1 MSPYL
6 AEFIGTTALIYLG
19 NGVNANVSLK
29 KTYGN
34 ESGWLVISLA
44 WGLAVF
50 IGVVISGSFS
60 GGHLNPAVSVGLAV
74 AGKFSWSLVP
84 GYILAQLLGAMMGA
98 FLVFLQYKDHFKATT
113 DPSTKLG
120 VFATAPAIRHN
131 FNNLLSE
138 ILGTGMLVFG
148 VFYLIDGEGVG
159 SLNALPVGLLVTVI
173 GLSLGGS
180 TGYAI
185 NPARDL
191 GPRIFHA
198 LMIDKN
204 SDWKYAW
211 IPVLGPFIG
220 GVLAACLFQIL

>member
-1 MSPYL
+1 MSPFL
-6 AEFIGTTALIYLG
+6 AEFIGTTTLLYLG

-34 ESGWLVISLA
+34 ESGWLVISLG

-50 IGVVISGSFS
+50 MGVVISGSSS
-60 GGHLNPAVSVGLAV
+60 GGHLNPAVSLGLAV
-74 AGKFSWSLVP
+74 VGKFSWGLVP
-84 GYILAQLLGAMMGA
+84 GYILAQMLGAIMGA
-98 FLVFLQYKDHFKATT
+98 FLVFIQYKNHFTATVNAR
-113 DPSTKLG
+113 TKLG
-120 VFATAPAIRHN
+120 VFATLPAIKNN
-131 FNNLLSE
+131 FNNIISE
-138 ILGTGMLVFG
+138 ILGTFMLVFG
-148 VFYLIDGEGVG
+148 VFYIIDGEGIG

-180 TGYAI
+180 TSYAI

-198 LMIDKN
+198 LFIDKR

-211 IPVLGPFIG
+211 IPVLGPFLG
-220 GVLAACLFQIL
+220 AVLAGFLFKIL

>member
-6 AEFIGTTALIYLG
+6 AEFIGTTVLIYLG

-98 FLVFLQYKDHFKATT
+98 FLVFLQYKDH
-113 DPSTKLG
+113 L
-120 VFATAPAIRHN
+120 
-131 FNNLLSE
+131 
-138 ILGTGMLVFG
+138 
-148 VFYLIDGEGVG
+148 
-159 SLNALPVGLLVTVI
+159 
-173 GLSLGGS
+173 
-180 TGYAI
+180 
-185 NPARDL
+185 
-191 GPRIFHA
+191 
-198 LMIDKN
+198 
-204 SDWKYAW
+204 
-211 IPVLGPFIG
+211 
-220 GVLAACLFQIL
+220 

>member
-1 MSPYL
+1 MNPYL
-6 AEFIGTTALIYLG
+6 AEFIGTTILLYLG

-34 ESGWLVISLA
+34 GSGWLVISLG

-50 IGVVISGSFS
+50 IGVVISASFS
-60 GGHLNPAVSVGLAV
+60 GGHLNPAVSVGLAIV
-74 AGKFSWSLVP
+74 GKFSWSLVP
-84 GYILAQLLGAMMGA
+84 GYILAQMLGAIMGA
-98 FLVFLQYKDHFKATT
+98 LLVFIQYKDHFTATVNAR
-113 DPSTKLG
+113 TKLG
-120 VFATAPAIRHN
+120 VFATSPAIKNN
-131 FNNLLSE
+131 FNNILSE
-138 ILGTGMLVFG
+138 ILGTCMLVFG
-148 VFYLIDGEGVG
+148 VFYLIDGEGIG

-180 TGYAI
+180 TSYAI

-198 LMIDKN
+198 LIIDKS

-211 IPVLGPFIG
+211 IPVLGPLIG
-220 GVLAACLFQIL
+220 AVLAGFLFKIL

>member
-6 AEFIGTTALIYLG
+6 AEFVGTTILLYLG

-34 ESGWLVISLA
+34 ESGWLVISLG

-50 IGVVISGSFS
+50 MGVVISGSFS
-60 GGHLNPAVSVGLAV
+60 GGHLNPAVSVGLAIV
-74 AGKFSWSLVP
+74 GKFSWSLVP
-84 GYILAQLLGAMMGA
+84 GYILAQMLGALMGA
-98 FLVFLQYKDHFKATT
+98 SLVFIQYKDHFTATVNAR
-113 DPSTKLG
+113 TKLG
-120 VFATAPAIRHN
+120 VFATSPAIKNN
-131 FNNLLSE
+131 FNNILSE
-138 ILGTGMLVFG
+138 VLGTCMLVFG
-148 VFYLIDGEGVG
+148 VFYLIDGEGIG

-173 GLSLGGS
+173 GLSSGGS

-198 LMIDKN
+198 LIIDKR

-211 IPVLGPFIG
+211 IPVLGPFFG
-220 GVLAACLFQIL
+220 AVLAGFLFNIL

>member
-6 AEFIGTTALIYLG
+6 AEFVGTTTLLYLG

-34 ESGWLVISLA
+34 ESGWLVISLG

-50 IGVVISGSFS
+50 IGVAISGSFS
-60 GGHLNPAVSVGLAV
+60 GGHLNPAVSVGLAIV
-74 AGKFSWSLVP
+74 GKFSWSFVP
-84 GYILAQLLGAMMGA
+84 GYILAQMSGALMGA
-98 FLVFLQYKDHFKATT
+98 LLVFMQYKDHFTVTVDAK
-113 DPSTKLG
+113 SKLG
-120 VFATAPAIRHN
+120 VFATSPAIKNN
-131 FNNLLSE
+131 FNNILSE
-138 ILGTGMLVFG
+138 ILGTFMLVFG
-148 VFYLIDGEGVG
+148 VFYLIDGEGIG
-159 SLNALPVGLLVTVI
+159 SLSALPVGLLVTVI

-180 TGYAI
+180 TSYAI

-198 LMIDKN
+198 LFIDKR

-211 IPVLGPFIG
+211 IPVLGPFLG
-220 GVLAACLFQIL
+220 AVLAGFVFKIL

>member
-1 MSPYL
+1 MSPFL
-6 AEFIGTTALIYLG
+6 AEFIGTTTLLYLG

-34 ESGWLVISLA
+34 ESGWLVISLG

-50 IGVVISGSFS
+50 MGVVISGSSS
-60 GGHLNPAVSVGLAV
+60 GGHLNPAVSLGLAV
-74 AGKFSWSLVP
+74 VGKFSWCLVP
-84 GYILAQLLGAMMGA
+84 GYILAQMLGAIMGA
-98 FLVFLQYKDHFKATT
+98 FLVFIQYKDHFTATVNAR
-113 DPSTKLG
+113 TKLG
-120 VFATAPAIRHN
+120 VFATLPAIKNN
-131 FNNLLSE
+131 FNNIISE
-138 ILGTGMLVFG
+138 ILGTCMLVFG
-148 VFYLIDGEGVG
+148 VFYIIDGEGIG

-180 TGYAI
+180 TSYAI

-198 LMIDKN
+198 LIIDKR

-211 IPVLGPFIG
+211 IPVLGPLMG
-220 GVLAACLFQIL
+220 AVLAGFLFKIL

>member
-6 AEFIGTTALIYLG
+6 AEFVGTTILLYLG

-34 ESGWLVISLA
+34 ESGWLVISLG

-50 IGVVISGSFS
+50 MGVVISGSFS
-60 GGHLNPAVSVGLAV
+60 GGHLNPAVSVGLAIV
-74 AGKFSWSLVP
+74 GKFSWSLVP
-84 GYILAQLLGAMMGA
+84 GYILAQILGALMGA
-98 FLVFLQYKDHFKATT
+98 SLVFIQYKDHFTATVNAR
-113 DPSTKLG
+113 TKLG
-120 VFATAPAIRHN
+120 VFATSPAIKNN
-131 FNNLLSE
+131 FNNILSE
-138 ILGTGMLVFG
+138 VLGTCMLVFG
-148 VFYLIDGEGVG
+148 VFYLIDGEGIG

-173 GLSLGGS
+173 GLSSGGS

-198 LMIDKN
+198 LIIDKR

-211 IPVLGPFIG
+211 IPVLGPFFG
-220 GVLAACLFQIL
+220 AVLAGFLFNIL

>member
-1 MSPYL
+1 MITL
-6 AEFIGTTALIYLG
+6 
-19 NGVNANVSLK
+19 
-29 KTYGN
+29 
-34 ESGWLVISLA
+34 
-44 WGLAVF
+44 
-50 IGVVISGSFS
+50 
-60 GGHLNPAVSVGLAV
+60 H
-74 AGKFSWSLVP
+74 
-84 GYILAQLLGAMMGA
+84 MMGA

-138 ILGTGMLVFG
+138 ILGSGMLVFG

-191 GPRIFHA
+191 GPRIFYA

>member
-6 AEFIGTTALIYLG
+6 AEFVGTTILLYLG

-29 KTYGN
+29 KTYGS
-34 ESGWLVISLA
+34 ESGWLVISLG

-50 IGVVISGSFS
+50 MGVVISGSFS
-60 GGHLNPAVSVGLAV
+60 GGHLNPAVSVGLAIV
-74 AGKFSWSLVP
+74 GKFSWSLVP
-84 GYILAQLLGAMMGA
+84 GYILAQMLGALMGA
-98 FLVFLQYKDHFKATT
+98 SLVFMQYKDHFTATVNAR
-113 DPSTKLG
+113 TKLG
-120 VFATAPAIRHN
+120 VFATSPAIKNN
-131 FNNLLSE
+131 FNNILSE
-138 ILGTGMLVFG
+138 VLGTCMLVFG
-148 VFYLIDGEGVG
+148 VFYLIDVEGIG

-180 TGYAI
+180 TSYAI

-198 LMIDKN
+198 LIIDKR

-211 IPVLGPFIG
+211 IPVLGPFFG
-220 GVLAACLFQIL
+220 AVLAGFLFKIL

>member
-6 AEFIGTTALIYLG
+6 AEFVGTTILLYLG

-34 ESGWLVISLA
+34 ESGWLVISLG

-50 IGVVISGSFS
+50 MGVVISGSFS
-60 GGHLNPAVSVGLAV
+60 GGHLNPAVSVGLAIV
-74 AGKFSWSLVP
+74 GKFSWSLVP
-84 GYILAQLLGAMMGA
+84 GYILAQMLGALMGA
-98 FLVFLQYKDHFKATT
+98 SLVFIQYKDHFSATVNAR
-113 DPSTKLG
+113 TKLG
-120 VFATAPAIRHN
+120 VFATSPAIKNN
-131 FNNLLSE
+131 FNNILSE
-138 ILGTGMLVFG
+138 VLGTCMLVFG
-148 VFYLIDGEGVG
+148 VFYLIDGEGIG

-173 GLSLGGS
+173 GLSSGGS

-198 LMIDKN
+198 LIIDKR

-211 IPVLGPFIG
+211 IPVLGPFFG
-220 GVLAACLFQIL
+220 AVLAGFLFNIL

>member
-6 AEFIGTTALIYLG
+6 AEFIGTTILLYLG
-19 NGVNANVSLK
+19 NGVNANVHLK

-34 ESGWLVISLA
+34 ESGWLVISLG

-60 GGHLNPAVSVGLAV
+60 GGHLNPAVSLGLAIV
-74 AGKFSWSLVP
+74 GKFNWSFVP
-84 GYILAQLLGAMMGA
+84 GYVLAQMLGAIMGA
-98 FLVFLQYKDHFKATT
+98 SLVFIQYKDHFTATVNAR
-113 DPSTKLG
+113 TKLN
-120 VFATAPAIRHN
+120 VFATSPAIN
-131 FNNLLSE
+131 NSFNNILSE
-138 ILGTGMLVFG
+138 ILGTFMLVFG
-148 VFYLIDGEGVG
+148 VFYLMDGEGIG

-180 TGYAI
+180 TSYAI

-198 LMIDKN
+198 LIIDKR

-211 IPVLGPFIG
+211 IPVLGPLIG
-220 GVLAACLFQIL
+220 AVLAGFLFKIL

>member
-6 AEFIGTTALIYLG
+6 AEFIGTTVLIYLG

-131 FNNLLSE
+131 FNNLL
-138 ILGTGMLVFG
+138 
-148 VFYLIDGEGVG
+148 
-159 SLNALPVGLLVTVI
+159 
-173 GLSLGGS
+173 
-180 TGYAI
+180 
-185 NPARDL
+185 
-191 GPRIFHA
+191 
-198 LMIDKN
+198 
-204 SDWKYAW
+204 
-211 IPVLGPFIG
+211 
-220 GVLAACLFQIL
+220 